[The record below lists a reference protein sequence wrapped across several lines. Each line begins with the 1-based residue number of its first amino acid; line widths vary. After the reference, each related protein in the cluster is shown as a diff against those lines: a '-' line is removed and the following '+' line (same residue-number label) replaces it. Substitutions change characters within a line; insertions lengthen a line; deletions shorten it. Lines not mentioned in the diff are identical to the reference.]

1 MNSYVRPAVRAGATA
16 VAAAT
21 GFMVLASTGQTP
33 AGFVPASFG
42 GPLGLF
48 DASAVTAMTDVV
60 SIGDGPAD
68 AKELAALLKAAGPLN
83 GSASAPVQATFT
95 PGAVPNT
102 AELSVVPSTGPA
114 SAPTSKQSTTLKPV
128 LDGQGKVDCS
138 KALSCQTDPTTHVT
152 TVTYPDGVVA
162 IVQQINDMTLVAY
175 KTVGEAIQDGI
186 EALLPLPKSP
196 MPLPAEVRAPAP
208 APAPVPVVAAPAP
221 QTAVDPTPQ
230 VDARPEPSQV
240 AAGPVAPSAPTA
252 PDISAATV
260 RPQLTITNPPL
271 DYGTDKTG
279 SGGTATQPPTGTL
292 DAVKDAVGSVVDA
305 VTGAVGKA
313 IGPSEV
319 TSTTGSTSGSA
330 KSDAGDGASR
340 DSGN

>member
-1 MNSYVRPAVRAGATA
+1 MNPYVRPAVRAGATA

-60 SIGDGPAD
+60 SIGGGPAD
-68 AKELAALLKAAGPLN
+68 AKELATLLKAAGPLN

-102 AELSVVPSTGPA
+102 AELSVLPSTGAA

-138 KALSCQTDPTTHVT
+138 KALSCQTDPATHVT

-162 IVQQINDMTLVAY
+162 VVQQINDMTLVAY

-196 MPLPAEVRAPAP
+196 VPLPAEVRAA

-230 VDARPEPSQV
+230 IDARPEPSQV
-240 AAGPVAPSAPTA
+240 ATGPVAPSAPTA

-279 SGGTATQPPTGTL
+279 SGGKAGQLPTGTL

-319 TSTTGSTSGSA
+319 TSTTNGSA
-330 KSDAGDGASR
+330 KSDAGAGTGR

>member
-1 MNSYVRPAVRAGATA
+1 MNSYVRPALRAGATA

-42 GPLGLF
+42 GPMGLF
-48 DASAVTAMTDVV
+48 DSSAVNAMADVV
-60 SIGDGPAD
+60 SIGDGPTD
-68 AKELAALLKAAGPLN
+68 AKELATLLNSAGPLT

-102 AELSVVPSTGPA
+102 AELSVVPSTGAA
-114 SAPTSKQSTTLKPV
+114 SAPTSKQSKSLKPV

-138 KALSCQTDPTTHVT
+138 KALSCHTDPTTNVT

-162 IVQQINDMTLVAY
+162 IVQQFNDMTLVAY
-175 KTVGEAIQDGI
+175 KTVGQAIQDGI
-186 EALLPLPKSP
+186 EALLPVPKSP
-196 MPLPAEVRAPAP
+196 VPLPAEVK

-221 QTAVDPTPQ
+221 QPVVDLTPQ
-230 VDARPEPSQV
+230 IDARPETSAV
-240 AAGPVAPSAPTA
+240 AAGPVAPSAPA
-252 PDISAATV
+252 VPDISAATV

-271 DYGTDKTG
+271 DFGPDTTG
-279 SGGTATQPPTGTL
+279 STGTATQLPTVTL
-292 DAVKDAVGSVVDA
+292 DTVKDAVGSVVDA

-313 IGPSEV
+313 IGPSEA
-319 TSTTGSTSGSA
+319 TNSTGTTGDSGESA
-330 KSDAGDGASR
+330 KNDAGDGTGR
-340 DSGN
+340 DSGS

>member
-1 MNSYVRPAVRAGATA
+1 MNSYVRPAARAGATA

-48 DASAVTAMTDVV
+48 DSSAVSAMTDVV

-68 AKELAALLKAAGPLN
+68 ANELATLLETAGPLT
-83 GSASAPVQATFT
+83 GSASTRVQATFT

-114 SAPTSKQSTTLKPV
+114 SAPTSKQSKNLKPV

-138 KALSCQTDPTTHVT
+138 KALSCQTDPVTNVT

-175 KTVGEAIQDGI
+175 KTVGQAIQDGF
-186 EALLPLPKSP
+186 ESLLPLPKSP
-196 MPLPAEVRAPAP
+196 VPQPAEVK

-221 QTAVDPTPQ
+221 QPVVDPTPQ
-230 VDARPEPSQV
+230 LDARPEASAV
-240 AAGPVAPSAPTA
+240 AAGPVAPSAPAA

-271 DYGTDKTG
+271 DFDADKTG
-279 SGGTATQPPTGTL
+279 GSSGTPGQLPSGTL

-313 IGPSEV
+313 IGPSEAT
-319 TSTTGSTSGSA
+319 TSTGGTGDT
-330 KSDAGDGASR
+330 KAGDAADGAGR
-340 DSGN
+340 ESGG